1 VLSILVPTADD
12 SDMDEVEDDEAE
24 NSPIDFS
31 LPGAITN
38 YVLAVYIDAGGNID
52 DIAMKS

>member
-1 VLSILVPTADD
+1 
-12 SDMDEVEDDEAE
+12 MDEVEDDEAE